1 MRHAE
6 VPRLH
11 HGEVGES
18 AAHSVMRE
26 AVCASEDVN
35 EDVNGTSRKQNK
47 EQCISPVFLMQQWFF
62 WICLKCQLNSLGV
75 MRPN

>member
-6 VPRLH
+6 VPGLH

-26 AVCASEDVN
+26 AVCASEDVC
-35 EDVNGTSRKQNK
+35 EWHEQNK
-47 EQCISPVFLMQQWFF
+47 EQCISPESSYLFF
-62 WICLKCQLNSLGV
+62 FNATGLFGFA
-75 MRPN
+75 

>member
-6 VPRLH
+6 VPGLY

-26 AVCASEDVN
+26 VVCASEDVC
-35 EDVNGTSRKQNK
+35 EWHEKKTK
-47 EQCISPVFLMQQWFF
+47 
-62 WICLKCQLNSLGV
+62 
-75 MRPN
+75 